1 MSSQFNPSTGSAKA
15 VDGGKNP
22 TYAGRQC
29 ALSKGGQTALWR
41 VDLGNL
47 SSIHH
52 IKIYPRT
59 DNLPWD
65 ETNGHLRRL
74 LGFSVYVSNTTD
86 KEDGSI
92 CFYDNEFY
100 TPSTIPEIP
109 TINCTMPGIYVI
121 FYNERKQGQPSYY
134 DPEAFVE
141 LCEFEVYG
149 CLRNAYGGNCSGTC
163 PVNCLNDICDII
175 SGTCFF
181 CDTGFKGPRCEN
193 ECDGGKYGPGCSLT
207 CGACINNTQC
217 HHINGSC
224 PQGCGPGYKG
234 QQCDKECDGGKYGP
248 GCSLTCGACINNT
261 QCHHIN
267 GSCLQGC
274 GPGYKG
280 VKCEKE
286 CDGGKY
292 GPGCSLTCGAC
303 INNTLCHHI
312 NGSCLQGCSP
322 GYKGQKC
329 DEECNL
335 GTYGKD
341 CQHRCGSCINQTHC
355 HYVNGTCFE
364 GCGPGYLGN
373 KCVDECP
380 TGKFG
385 NNCNNTCSA
394 NCKDN
399 LKKCDVTSGDCEGG
413 CLDGWHGKHCNRKC
427 DNGTYGK
434 DCTNKCGN
442 CQQQPC
448 HHTNGTCLSGCSS
461 SSYKGETCKE
471 EIKNPTNIVAIVGG
485 VLGTIF
491 CGGIILII
499 GLIYRRWRSG
509 DRASNSDRPLV
520 YIKPSAN
527 QGFTSLPEEDT
538 KSTLHRFDNQLNSS
552 VKDFGDVYE
561 NEEHTPDISI
571 DQIKQA
577 IDEKSKDKNAG
588 FIKEYSLLPY
598 GEKYPC
604 SVGKRPENVT
614 KNRFKTTFPYDHSRV
629 VLKVDDAIPSDYIN
643 ANYIDGPKMEQE
655 YIASQGPKQNSVN
668 DFWGMIWQTN
678 TTQIV
683 MLTNLVEGTKVKCAK
698 YWPDRGVEK
707 ECRNLTIKLEK
718 ETHYA
723 FYEVRRFKVFH
734 KKANTSRTL
743 TQHHYTSW
751 PDHGTPEPLF
761 LVIFH
766 HHVIAS
772 RSPEDTSPTI
782 VHCSA
787 GIGRTGTYIALDALS
802 KAGKMTGKINVTE
815 YVKSMRTDRMNMVQT
830 HEQYKTI
837 FQALHDVFRAPIQF
851 FKISDF
857 VKKVENMSKE
867 EPANWT
873 VIRKEFQQLL
883 AILPV
888 YQQEDY
894 KLAKQNKPPTCSDKI
909 LPLDKFNLNLTPLPD
924 HRSCFIN
931 AIFLSSYTKENAFIV
946 TQYPENAVDF
956 LRLLNDHESNY
967 VILLDPSDEI
977 EKVDTWLPST
987 PKPEIISPFTFRF
1000 QSVSNTDLKLRTFL
1014 VDQNEQDTK
1023 TIVVVE
1029 PNKSLKLESGKQDT
1043 SSVRALVNY
1052 TLGVSPENTITIV
1065 SKDGAELCGMFC
1077 AIHNCMQQL
1086 HMDGNI
1092 DVFSTVRQLQI
1103 CRPEFCSSQDEY
1115 SLIYKAIK
1123 DQIQSENE
1131 NLYSNM

>member
-1 MSSQFNPSTGSAKA
+1 MQELFNIMLRVQTCLFYSQ
-15 VDGGKNP
+15 
-22 TYAGRQC
+22 
-29 ALSKGGQTALWR
+29 
-41 VDLGNL
+41 
-47 SSIHH
+47 
-52 IKIYPRT
+52 
-59 DNLPWD
+59 
-65 ETNGHLRRL
+65 
-74 LGFSVYVSNTTD
+74 
-86 KEDGSI
+86 
-92 CFYDNEFY
+92 
-100 TPSTIPEIP
+100 
-109 TINCTMPGIYVI
+109 
-121 FYNERKQGQPSYY
+121 
-134 DPEAFVE
+134 
-141 LCEFEVYG
+141 
-149 CLRNAYGGNCSGTC
+149 
-163 PVNCLNDICDII
+163 
-175 SGTCFF
+175 
-181 CDTGFKGPRCEN
+181 
-193 ECDGGKYGPGCSLT
+193 ECDGNKYGPGCSLT
-207 CGACINNTQC
+207 CGACIN
-217 HHINGSC
+217 H
-224 PQGCGPGYKG
+224 
-234 QQCDKECDGGKYGP
+234 
-248 GCSLTCGACINNT
+248 T

-280 VKCEKE
+280 Q
-286 CDGGKY
+286 Y
-292 GPGCSLTCGAC
+292 
-303 INNTLCHHI
+303 
-312 NGSCLQGCSP
+312 
-322 GYKGQKC
+322 C
-329 DEECNL
+329 DEECAS
-335 GTYGKD
+335 GKYG
-341 CQHRCGSCINQTHC
+341 
-355 HYVNGTCFE
+355 VNCM
-364 GCGPGYLGN
+364 
-373 KCVDECP
+373 D
-380 TGKFG
+380 
-385 NNCNNTCSA
+385 TCSVSCNVSLSCNKTTG
-394 NCKDN
+394 NCFGGCKAGWKGLHCDQKCSDGFFGPN
-399 LKKCDVTSGDCEGG
+399 CSKKCENCE
-413 CLDGWHGKHCNRKC
+413 
-427 DNGTYGK
+427 
-434 DCTNKCGN
+434 
-442 CQQQPC
+442 QQSC
-448 HHTNGTCLSGCSS
+448 YITNGTCLLGCS
-461 SSYKGETCKE
+461 KDFEGEMCN
-471 EIKNPTNIVAIVGG
+471 IKILVTPSQNIEAIVGG
-485 VLGTIF
+485 VLGTAF
-491 CGGIILII
+491 VGAI
-499 GLIYRRWRSG
+499 GFIVVVLYRRLRPGNKSPK
-509 DRASNSDRPLV
+509 SDQPLAH
-520 YIKPSAN
+520 IAPSLN
-527 QGFTSLPEEDT
+527 QEFSCLPEDDP
-538 KSTLHRFDNQLNSS
+538 KSSSHRFGIQQTSS
-552 VKDFGDVYE
+552 VKAIGDVYE
-561 NEEHTPDISI
+561 NEEHVPDISI
-571 DQIKQA
+571 DQIKHA

-588 FIKEYSLLPY
+588 FNKEYSLLPY
-598 GEKYPC
+598 GEKFPC
-604 SVGKRPENVT
+604 AVGKRPENAT

-629 VLKVDDAIPSDYIN
+629 VLKVDNAIPSDYIN
-643 ANYIDGPKMEQE
+643 ANYIDGPQREQE
-655 YIASQGPKQNSVN
+655 YIASQGPKQTNVN
-668 DFWGMIWQTN
+668 DFWGMVWQTH

-683 MLTNLVEGTKVKCAK
+683 MLTNLVEGTKVKCAN
-698 YWPDRGVEK
+698 YWPDKGVEK
-707 ECRNLTIKLEK
+707 ECGNLRIKLEDEK
-718 ETHYA
+718 DYA
-723 FYEVRRFKVFH
+723 FYVVRRFKVFH

-743 TQHHYTSW
+743 TQYHYTSW

-766 HHVIAS
+766 NQVVTS
-772 RSPEDTSPTI
+772 RSPKDTSPTI

-830 HEQYKTI
+830 YEQYKTI
-837 FQALHDVFRAPIQF
+837 FQALHDFFIAPIQSLN
-851 FKISDF
+851 ISDF

-873 VIRKEFQQLL
+873 VMRKEYQQLL

-909 LPLDKFNLNLTPLPD
+909 LPLDKFNLNLIPLPD